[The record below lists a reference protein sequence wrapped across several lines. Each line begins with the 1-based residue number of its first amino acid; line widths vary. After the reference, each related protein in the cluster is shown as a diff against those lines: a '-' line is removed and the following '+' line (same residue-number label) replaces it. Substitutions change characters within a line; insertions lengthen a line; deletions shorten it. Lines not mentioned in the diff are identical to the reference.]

1 MRPFRV
7 AHFMYAT
14 VVEVMV
20 SNLFSQEGVYR
31 EEAVFFLSVY
41 MTGGYIF

>member
-14 VVEVMV
+14 VEVMV